1 MDRINVAVKSGGD
14 TLAASEV
21 NAIVT
26 AVNALIDWV
35 NFFEESSQTTTDI
48 SYALIN
54 GLKSKYTWDGENDVE
69 PNVSLWVGGKLLVAG
84 KDYIIDYEDNDT
96 IGTATMTFSGVGMYT
111 GTKEATFAI
120 EGKKYLL
127 QYDTN
132 GQGNAPQ
139 DVKVSVITRAELPTL
154 TAEDYTFRGWWTQ
167 PVGGV
172 SVQNGYILDG
182 TTTIYA
188 HWEQNTWT
196 LTRNGMGVATTETI
210 SRVAELNS
218 TNLTAPTFEGNYW
231 FIGWFADSACTQL
244 CDNLADKSLHGD
256 TTIYA
261 KFIDKDYE
269 IILNDFSYLSLRKD
283 EQDANTKLLYNKGA
297 GWQQYDG
304 SSQIDINGQTS
315 IQAKVDYNNV
325 PLGKH
330 EVTSLPSIKATID
343 EKNETITFTNV
354 AQGTSL
360 QVTVDGVAASN
371 PVTYTNLA
379 NGTVITADNGIDVA
393 TIEIE
398 ISNE

>member
-14 TLAASEV
+14 TLAASDV
-21 NAIVT
+21 NAIVA
-26 AVNALIDWV
+26 AVNALVDWV
-35 NFFEESSQTTTDI
+35 NNYEESSSTSAVI
-48 SYALIN
+48 SNALIN
-54 GLKSKYTWDGENDVE
+54 GLKPKYTWDGEHDVE

-96 IGTATMTFSGVGMYT
+96 IGTATIIFRGVGMYA
-111 GTKEATFAI
+111 GTKEVTFAI

-127 QYDTN
+127 QYDAN
-132 GQGNAPQ
+132 GHGTAPQ
-139 DVKVSVITRAELPTL
+139 DKKVSVITSEELPTL
-154 TAEDYTFRGWWTQ
+154 EAEDYTFTGWWTL

-182 TTTIYA
+182 TKTIYA
-188 HWEQNTWT
+188 QWEQNTWT
-196 LTRNGMGVATTETI
+196 LTRNGMGVVANDTI
-210 SRVAELNS
+210 ARVAELNS
-218 TNLTAPTFEGNYW
+218 TNLAAPTFEGNYW
-231 FIGWFADSACTQL
+231 FIGWFTDSACTQL

-269 IILNDFSYLSLRKD
+269 IILNDFSYLTLRKD

-304 SSQIDINGQTS
+304 SSQIVINGQTS
-315 IQAKVDYNNV
+315 VQAKVDYDNV

-330 EVTSLPSIKATID
+330 EVTSLPSIRATID
-343 EKNETITFTNV
+343 EENETITFTNV

-371 PVTYTNLA
+371 PVTYTNLV
-379 NGTVITADNGIDVA
+379 NGTAITADNGVDVA